1 VYADPLWGLSAMSGV
16 VSGLSAADRNLIGIY
31 ALKGKSWM
39 LDAKILKKYT
49 TIKKFRTQ
57 KILGLENGRDYKT
70 IEDVNR
76 HLRYSKIMILTDSD
90 VDGSHRLF
98 ALICSTPSGRVCSA

>member
-1 VYADPLWGLSAMSGV
+1 
-16 VSGLSAADRNLIGIY
+16 
-31 ALKGKSWM
+31 M

-90 VDGSHRLF
+90 VDGSHIKALCVNLF
-98 ALICSTPSGRVCSA
+98 HPSGRVCSA

>member
-1 VYADPLWGLSAMSGV
+1 
-16 VSGLSAADRNLIGIY
+16 
-31 ALKGKSWM
+31 M

-90 VDGSHRLF
+90 VDGSHIKAL
-98 ALICSTPSGRVCSA
+98 ALICSTRVVESVPHKRISVVYEYTYSNSETW

>member
-1 VYADPLWGLSAMSGV
+1 
-16 VSGLSAADRNLIGIY
+16 
-31 ALKGKSWM
+31 M

-90 VDGSHRLF
+90 VDGSHIKALCVNLF
-98 ALICSTPSGRVCSA
+98 HRVVESVPHKHFCRYEYTYSNSETW

>member
-1 VYADPLWGLSAMSGV
+1 
-16 VSGLSAADRNLIGIY
+16 
-31 ALKGKSWM
+31 M

-49 TIKKFRTQ
+49 TKKFRTQ

-90 VDGSHRLF
+90 VDGSHINLCVNLF
-98 ALICSTPSGRVCSA
+98 HPSGRVCSA